1 MPEEYEIEKLEDS
14 LGEFIVYRTEDDDT
28 EVHLKLRNGSVWMT
42 QGEMAELFDIGV
54 ATVSRHLKAI
64 FEDGDLKREATVS
77 YYERVGLERGRQVT
91 RRLEHYNLDA
101 IMAVGYKVRGPRGAQ
116 FRNWATEVL
125 TEYLV
130 KGFVMNDEKL
140 KDPTGA
146 DYFDELLERI
156 RDIRASERR
165 FYQQIL
171 EVVATATDYD
181 KGNPAQRNIFAALQN
196 KLHFAV
202 AGQTAA
208 EILETRCDPSQPNMG
223 LTSFAGKKVRKKD
236 VTVAK
241 NYLEENEMRTLNRLT
256 TMYLDHAQLQ
266 AERREAMTLKDWIAQ
281 TDKFIQFNDYPVLD
295 NPGRVTTAAA
305 KRHAE
310 ERYEIYD
317 RARKKELEGVELQQ
331 QIEDMQ
337 RIEKEILSS
346 KRRLGR

>member
-1 MPEEYEIEKLEDS
+1 MPEEYGIEKLENS
-14 LGEFIVYRTEDDDT
+14 LGEFIVYRTGDDDT
-28 EVHLKLRNGSVWMT
+28 EVHLNLRNGSVWMT

-54 ATVSRHLKAI
+54 STVSRHLKAI
-64 FEDGDLKREATVS
+64 YEDGDIRREATVS
-77 YYERVGLERGRQVT
+77 YYERVGLEQGRQVT

-125 TEYLV
+125 TDYLV

-171 EVVATATDYD
+171 QVVATATDYD
-181 KGNPAQRNIFAALQN
+181 KDNPAQRNIFAFLQN
-196 KLHFAV
+196 KLHYAV

-223 LTSFAGKKVRKKD
+223 LTSFSGKKVRKKD

-241 NYLEENEMRTLNRLT
+241 NYLEEDEMRTLNRLT
-256 TMYLDHAQLQ
+256 TMYLDYAQMQ
-266 AERREAMTLKDWIAQ
+266 AERREAMTLRNWIEQ
-281 TDKFIQFNDYPVLD
+281 TDKFIQFNEYPVLD
-295 NPGRVTTAAA
+295 NPGRVTMAAA
-305 KRHAE
+305 KRRAE
-310 ERYEIYD
+310 ERYQIYD
-317 RARKKELEGVELQQ
+317 RARKKELEGDALRQ

-337 RIEKEILSS
+337 RIEREILNS

>member
-77 YYERVGLERGRQVT
+77 SYERVGREQGRQVT
-91 RRLEHYNLDA
+91 RRLQHYNLDA

-130 KGFVMNDEKL
+130 KGFAMNDEKL

-181 KGNPAQRNIFAALQN
+181 KDNPAQRNIFAALQN

-241 NYLEENEMRTLNRLT
+241 NYLEEEEMRTLNRLT
-256 TMYLDHAQLQ
+256 TMYLDYAQLQ
-266 AERREAMTLKDWIAQ
+266 AERRKEMTLKDWIEQ

-305 KRHAE
+305 KRRAE

-317 RARKKELEGVELQQ
+317 RARKKELEGAELQQ